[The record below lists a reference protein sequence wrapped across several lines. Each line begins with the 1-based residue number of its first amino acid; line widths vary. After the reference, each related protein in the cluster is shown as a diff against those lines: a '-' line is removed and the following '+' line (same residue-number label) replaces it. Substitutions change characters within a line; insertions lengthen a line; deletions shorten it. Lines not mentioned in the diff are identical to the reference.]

1 MTETR
6 ALPPG
11 EEKPLDC
18 ELLTELVRKAI
29 YQTLEELR
37 NLSVPQP
44 LGGINRVDDNGID
57 YYEIASP
64 NYRDPIVWER
74 VNQIWRSEEST
85 ALTDYIWDR
94 GALKQQFTSP
104 DPNRESWTN
113 WTYHNLVRDPL
124 VVALEETARERLVD
138 HGVVET
144 WMVDADKIEKAVED
158 VVALHGERRQL
169 VTALCPLGGL
179 KALPRD
185 SLELA
190 PDIRLRSWTARDV
203 CLHLTRHRGEYLWD
217 DFKAPYIQRNI
228 AEIHFPI
235 KMGRKTDVE
244 RMVRERLDLLKWGL
258 LLAQD
263 LAQPV
268 VEGTCLL
275 KGRLDRRMGRFR
287 RDENLGAGDYTLDD
301 AALNQ
306 CIDLIQRFRDAI
318 QTMEKPHDLGLW
330 HFGRACVASL
340 PRDILLE
347 SAIGLDSLLVPGG
360 GDSRYKFC
368 LHGATILST
377 NTSDGERHYKALN
390 QIYKLRSGAAHG
402 GRVRD
407 VKKVALESCKKL
419 AQAMRMIADLILNQA
434 LNRTEGIAEAV
445 EHYVRQKATA
455 KASAGP

>member
-138 HGVVET
+138 HGGVPEF
-144 WMVDADKIEKAVED
+144 
-158 VVALHGERRQL
+158 
-169 VTALCPLGGL
+169 
-179 KALPRD
+179 
-185 SLELA
+185 LA
-190 PDIRLRSWTARDV
+190 
-203 CLHLTRHRGEYLWD
+203 
-217 DFKAPYIQRNI
+217 K
-228 AEIHFPI
+228 
-235 KMGRKTDVE
+235 
-244 RMVRERLDLLKWGL
+244 
-258 LLAQD
+258 
-263 LAQPV
+263 
-268 VEGTCLL
+268 
-275 KGRLDRRMGRFR
+275 RFR
-287 RDENLGAGDYTLDD
+287 
-301 AALNQ
+301 
-306 CIDLIQRFRDAI
+306 
-318 QTMEKPHDLGLW
+318 
-330 HFGRACVASL
+330 
-340 PRDILLE
+340 
-347 SAIGLDSLLVPGG
+347 
-360 GDSRYKFC
+360 
-368 LHGATILST
+368 
-377 NTSDGERHYKALN
+377 
-390 QIYKLRSGAAHG
+390 
-402 GRVRD
+402 
-407 VKKVALESCKKL
+407 KV
-419 AQAMRMIADLILNQA
+419 
-434 LNRTEGIAEAV
+434 
-445 EHYVRQKATA
+445 
-455 KASAGP
+455 